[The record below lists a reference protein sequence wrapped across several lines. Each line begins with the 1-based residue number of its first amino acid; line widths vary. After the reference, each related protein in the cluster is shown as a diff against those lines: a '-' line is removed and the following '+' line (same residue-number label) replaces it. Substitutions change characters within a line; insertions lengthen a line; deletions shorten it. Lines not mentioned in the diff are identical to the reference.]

1 MFGFGRGGDDEVRKL
16 RTREKELERELAT
29 AGQSLLSA
37 QQRADSAEAKANVL
51 ATQNRQ
57 LALKVHRLALQRVEL
72 QNEKQR
78 AEQDNNELRLQNLR
92 LENEARVAKAA
103 EADAWQVTKLKT
115 ALKQQA
121 AQYESK
127 LSSFKRR
134 TKALLHAVLPGT
146 HAARGLSMG
155 GAGAPSSPTGQPYA
169 GANARSAPGSPTADL
184 SLPDL
189 WDAPLSPP
197 ALPEGDEAAVAAGAL
212 LPAAASSDL
221 AAEDVNGRV
230 RDIIA
235 CLYDDTLSEDAALE
249 QLTSLA
255 AALPLAHLQAKQ
267 QASGT
272 TTSAGCSP
280 LPAGRGAGS
289 GGASSK
295 VDASTDALSHRGPR
309 YMADA
314 ATETPADMPA
324 SYVGT
329 GLHTPAEGGAGSPR
343 LRLGGV
349 VPPLDLAALVAQ
361 AMEAA
366 PASHRSTTSTAAGAG
381 AGGPSFNAF
390 SQFVLAQPE
399 KLQRLIMRHAA
410 ATGARPP
417 LPTGSG
423 LLAGGQSSTGGASTS
438 GMPAFAGAASSASGL
453 EGALPSNGSFTSRN
467 SLTSRLLGLG
477 AGSASSNNSN
487 INRPPV
493 APSQPPAAAASS
505 PARGGN
511 TAQGVLLPSASI
523 NSSSMSSPPKAIKR
537 SGSAGLPKF
546 APALDAAP
554 AGVARGAPA
563 AAPSLNLSGLSL
575 LAPKGAGSGPA
586 PAEMKPLRADV
597 GGGGLGSTDLDA
609 EFGGFFPS
617 GSSSGALAVR
627 R

>member
-1 MFGFGRGGDDEVRKL
+1 MPSARL
-16 RTREKELERELAT
+16 RALA
-29 AGQSLLSA
+29 QIS
-37 QQRADSAEAKANVL
+37 VP
-51 ATQNRQ
+51 
-57 LALKVHRLALQRVEL
+57 
-72 QNEKQR
+72 
-78 AEQDNNELRLQNLR
+78 
-92 LENEARVAKAA
+92 
-103 EADAWQVTKLKT
+103 QVTNLKT

-121 AQYESK
+121 AQYETK

-134 TKALLHAVLPGT
+134 TKAFLTAVLPGT

-155 GAGAPSSPTGQPYA
+155 GAGAPSSPNRPSHA
-169 GANARSAPGSPTADL
+169 GANPRSAPGSPTADL

-197 ALPEGDEAAVAAGAL
+197 ALPEGDEAAVAAAAL
-212 LPAAASSDL
+212 LPAGASNTDG
-221 AAEDVNGRV
+221 EDVNGRV

-235 CLYDDTLSEDAALE
+235 CLYDDSLSEDAALE

-255 AALPLAHLQAKQ
+255 ASLPLAHLQAKQ
-267 QASGT
+267 QASVAGT
-272 TTSAGCSP
+272 STSTGCSP
-280 LPAGRGAGS
+280 LPAGRAG
-289 GGASSK
+289 GSK

-381 AGGPSFNAF
+381 APGPSFNAF

-410 ATGARPP
+410 ATSARPSMP
-417 LPTGSG
+417 AGGG
-423 LLAGGQSSTGGASTS
+423 LLAGGQSSTSGASTS
-438 GMPAFAGAASSASGL
+438 GMPAFPGAAGPTTGL
-453 EGALPSNGSFTSRN
+453 EGAVPSNGSFTSRP

-477 AGSASSNNSN
+477 GAGSSSSNNSN

-493 APSQPPAAAASS
+493 APPPPQPSSASASS
-505 PARGGN
+505 PARGN
-511 TAQGVLLPSASI
+511 TAGVLLPSASI
-523 NSSSMSSPPKAIKR
+523 NSSAPMASPAKAIKR

-546 APALDAAP
+546 ASALDAAP
-554 AGVARGAPA
+554 MGAGAPRAAPA
-563 AAPSLNLSGLSL
+563 APGLNLGL
-575 LAPKGAGSGPA
+575 LAPKSSGAALG
-586 PAEMKPLRADV
+586 EIKPLRADV
-597 GGGGLGSTDLDA
+597 GGGLGGLGSTDLDA

-617 GSSSGALAVR
+617 GSSGVLAVR